1 MKTWFLEW
9 VAYGWVMVLAMLGGG
24 VGYMQKVKSGRV
36 KFRWLALGVE
46 LLTSGFVGLLTYFL
60 CHSSGVSDPL
70 TAVMVGVSGHMG
82 TRALMQLEA
91 VYTRLFPGQDRP

>member
-1 MKTWFLEW
+1 MKAIFIEW
-9 VAYGWVMVLAMLGGG
+9 VAYIWVMALAMLGGG

-36 KFRWLALGVE
+36 KFRWMALFVE
-46 LLTSGFVGLLTYFL
+46 LMTSGFVGLLTYLL
-60 CHSSGVSDPL
+60 CHSSGVSEPL

-91 VYTRLFPGQDRP
+91 VYKRLFPGQDQS